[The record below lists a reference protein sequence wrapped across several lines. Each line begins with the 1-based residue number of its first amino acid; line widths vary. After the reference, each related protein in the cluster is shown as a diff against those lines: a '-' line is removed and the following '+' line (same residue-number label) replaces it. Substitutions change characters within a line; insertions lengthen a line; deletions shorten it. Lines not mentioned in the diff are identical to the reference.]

1 MIQQFKII
9 FIALTTDW
17 VVALGPET
25 FGDEGLYEWS
35 IVADELKLYN
45 FVLARDVE
53 RYYETFE
60 DEVNAILEQYGFTGF
75 VSGLRETYQ
84 ESDCQY
90 ASPPE

>member
-1 MIQQFKII
+1 M
-9 FIALTTDW
+9 
-17 VVALGPET
+17 VALGPET

-35 IVADELKLYN
+35 IVADELRLYN

-53 RYYETFE
+53 GYYANFE
-60 DEVNAILEQYGFTGF
+60 DEVNAVLEQNGFTGF